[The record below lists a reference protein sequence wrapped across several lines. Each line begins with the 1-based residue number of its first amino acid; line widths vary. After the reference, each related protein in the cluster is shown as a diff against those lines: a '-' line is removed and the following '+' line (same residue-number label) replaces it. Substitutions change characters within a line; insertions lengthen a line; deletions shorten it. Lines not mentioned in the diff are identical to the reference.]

1 MGILR
6 GEGARGFLAKAQSR
20 KGDGARGFNTKSRRA
35 RRFFKRGMARGGF
48 SQRVSAR
55 QKHSRQG

>member
-20 KGDGARGFNTKSRRA
+20 KGDGARGINTKSRRA
-35 RRFFKRGMARGGF
+35 RRFLKWVVAGVATE
-48 SQRVSAR
+48 
-55 QKHSRQG
+55 